1 MIVNFT
7 FVIKN
12 KLIVQI
18 YILNIIML
26 FYTYFKLKDSWE
38 MKEFI
43 WFFDS
48 FQSLKKKN
56 LIFLSYNLMS
66 ALYNELN
73 ITLIKQFL
81 RNKKTHL
88 SSNSS
93 LISFFMVLR
102 WHFTLLRH
110 SLIYFRHL
118 LTLSRHSS
126 ILLRCSSTLLK
137 CLWTYWYLWL
147 TLNWKSFRSTYASFV
162 TWLKRLITLS
172 KYQDTLISD
181 LRNITNWNTTLTC
194 VLKQNVL

>member
-48 FQSLKKKN
+48 FQSLKKKK

-81 RNKKTHL
+81 KNKKTHL
-88 SSNSS
+88 SSNNS

-118 LTLSRHSS
+118 LTLLRHSS
-126 ILLRCSSTLLK
+126 ILLRCLSTLLK
-137 CLWTYWYLWL
+137 CLWTYW
-147 TLNWKSFRSTYASFV
+147 
-162 TWLKRLITLS
+162 
-172 KYQDTLISD
+172 
-181 LRNITNWNTTLTC
+181 
-194 VLKQNVL
+194 